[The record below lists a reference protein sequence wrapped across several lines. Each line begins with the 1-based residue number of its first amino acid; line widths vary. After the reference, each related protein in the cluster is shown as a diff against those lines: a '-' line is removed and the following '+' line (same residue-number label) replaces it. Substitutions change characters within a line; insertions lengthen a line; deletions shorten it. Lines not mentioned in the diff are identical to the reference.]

1 MGSTTVRISEQ
12 TRATLRELAEKLGEP
27 MHAVLEQ
34 AVEAY
39 RRERF
44 FADLD
49 AAYAALR
56 SDPSAWREELEER
69 SELDGALAD
78 DLGEP

>member
-1 MGSTTVRISEQ
+1 MGTTTVRISEQ

-27 MHAVLEQ
+27 MHAVLER

-44 FADLD
+44 FADVD
-49 AAYAALR
+49 AAYARLR
-56 SDPSAWREELEER
+56 ADPDAWREELEER
-69 SELDGALAD
+69 SELDGVLAD
-78 DLGEP
+78 DLGEA